1 MDAIRR
7 IKDLNIDIALRMH
20 APRLRLTERM
30 RHRFS
35 FKKKRDGWSTI
46 PQEAS
51 ETIWHLVAETSRQAA
66 ALVPLWISP
75 KPPVES

>member
-1 MDAIRR
+1 
-7 IKDLNIDIALRMH
+7 
-20 APRLRLTERM
+20 M

-35 FKKKRDGWSTI
+35 FKKNKKKRDGWSTI